1 VTKNKLERFAEM
13 KAFPN
18 VIEPEFREVFNR
30 DYRLKGRWNELFFKN
45 DHPIVL
51 ELGCGKGEYTV
62 NLARR
67 YPDYN
72 FIGVDIKGARMWRG
86 AKSAVEEGIPNAAF
100 LRTRI
105 DFITSF
111 FAEDEVKAIW
121 ATFPDPQPKKARKRL
136 VSTKFLTYYQ
146 HFIRDDAA
154 IHLKT
159 DNTNLYL
166 YTLAIIRENNLDL
179 LHAEDDVHSLDDYH
193 LEEIRKIRTF
203 YEEQF
208 LEENKQIKY
217 VAFRLKKNQNLHE
230 PTDE

>member
-13 KAFPN
+13 KTFPN
-18 VIEPEFREVFNR
+18 VIEPEFREVFNK
-30 DYRLKGRWNELFFKN
+30 DYRLKGKWNKAFFKN

-67 YPDYN
+67 YSDHN

-86 AKSAVEEGIPNAAF
+86 AKTAVEEGIPNAAF

-121 ATFPDPQPKKARKRL
+121 VTFPDPQPKKARKRL

-146 HFIRDDAA
+146 HFIRDDAT

-159 DNTNLYL
+159 DNPNLYL
-166 YTLAIIRENNLDL
+166 YALAIIRENNLDL
-179 LHAEDDVHSLDDYH
+179 IHAEDDVHSLDDNH

-208 LEENKQIKY
+208 LEENKKIKY
-217 VAFRLKKNQNLHE
+217 VAFRLKKNQNLQE
-230 PTDE
+230 PPDE